1 MAQVEMRLDTIQ
13 LQANV
18 AELTPKINK
27 TLTLTTD
34 FAAGRGMDV
43 MKRKAPWT
51 DRTGNARTGL
61 VAVAE
66 HSGAA
71 TMTGGATGFSQHK
84 ITMAHGVDY
93 GIWLEVANLGKFQ
106 IIMPVLVATAQE
118 LMKALQDMF
127 SKFDVP
133 PELKVDVDMPGV
145 VPKGTSQGATQY
157 AGREARAGK
166 RNTKQ
171 TARTA
176 RTQTTY
182 TTRRPP

>member
-1 MAQVEMRLDTIQ
+1 MAKVEFKLDTID

-18 AELTPKINK
+18 AEFSPKVNK
-27 TLTLTTD
+27 ALTLTTD
-34 FAAGRGMDV
+34 FAAGRGMDT

-51 DRTGNARTGL
+51 DRTGNARAGL

-84 ITMAHGVDY
+84 IVMAHGVDY

-106 IIMPVLVATAQE
+106 IIMPTLVATAQE
-118 LMKALQDMF
+118 IMKALNGMF
-127 SKFDVP
+127 SKMDAS
-133 PELKVDVDMPGV
+133 PEMRVTVDLPGV
-145 VPKGTSQGATQY
+145 VPKGTSQGATQL
-157 AGREARAGK
+157 AGREARATK
-166 RNTKQ
+166 RGTKN

-176 RTQTTY
+176 QTGPTN
-182 TTRRPP
+182 TTRRT